1 MSGLLLQKIREDRF
15 EVSPMLKL
23 LFPAKEIQA
32 LTRLFERMAAGEA
45 VPAPPVDVDDE
56 EGQ

>member
-1 MSGLLLQKIREDRF
+1 LLQKIREDRF